1 MSDIV
6 EVAAA
11 VLQRKNGREFLLAC
25 RPEGKDCAGY
35 WEFPGGKVEAG
46 ETVRQALD
54 RELLEELG
62 IVVQAASPWITRE
75 FTYPHAKVRLN
86 FWRVTAW
93 QGELT
98 AFEHSAVRWLKVDE
112 EAAVEPILPANA
124 PILKALALPTMMG
137 ITNMSENGEDCELTR
152 LETAVQRGMRLFQIR
167 DKNLPPIELIW
178 FARAAREMV
187 RSSGALLFVNDD
199 EGLGRAIRAHGLHL
213 TAKKLQRCWSRPD
226 FTWVGAS
233 CHNEEEL
240 ARAIRLEFDYA
251 LLGPVLPTLTHPD
264 ISPLGW
270 ERFAELAKDSPIPIF
285 ALGGMQLEML
295 EQAQAA
301 GAHGIALMRNW

>member
-11 VLQRKNGREFLLAC
+11 VLLRKNGREYLLAC
-25 RPEGKDCAGY
+25 RPEGKVYAGY

-62 IVVQAASPWITRE
+62 IVVQAATPWITRE
-75 FTYPHAKVRLN
+75 FTYPHAKVRVN
-86 FWRVTAW
+86 FWRVTEW

-112 EAAVEPILPANA
+112 EASVEPILPANA
-124 PILKALALPTMMG
+124 PILKALGLPTVMG

-167 DKNLPPIELIW
+167 DKNLPPIERIW

-187 RSSGALLFVNDD
+187 RSSESLLFINDD
-199 EGLGRAIRAHGLHL
+199 EGLARAIRAHGLHL
-213 TAKKLQRCWSRPD
+213 TAKKLHRCWSRPN
-226 FTWVGAS
+226 FTWVGSS
-233 CHNEEEL
+233 CHDEEQL
-240 ARAIRLEFDYA
+240 ARAIKLELDYV
-251 LLGPVLPTLTHPD
+251 LLGPVLPTLTHPG
-264 ISPLGW
+264 IPTLGW
-270 ERFAELAKDSPIPIF
+270 ERFAQLAKHCPIPVF
-285 ALGGMQLEML
+285 ALGGMQLDML